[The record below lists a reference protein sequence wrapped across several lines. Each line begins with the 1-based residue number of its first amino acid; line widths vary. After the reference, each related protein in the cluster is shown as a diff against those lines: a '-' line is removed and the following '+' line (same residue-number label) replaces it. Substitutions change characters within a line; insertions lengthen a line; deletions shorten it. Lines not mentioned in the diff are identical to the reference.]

1 MSRLN
6 LSQHCLLDV
15 SGELSAKAQS
25 KLQDQVATY
34 PAAMLEYEVIRGQ
47 FEMLRSIPEF
57 HDTLPSRQTRQIG
70 ENIKRGIQEAL
81 ELQRRQVIAA
91 RRRKILYRVLSVV
104 SGVAACLVIAA
115 GFITVRRDMQR
126 RQARLRD
133 AELSL
138 REMAHSDLSDPA
150 TQRYRRIARAINRLE
165 HSSNTSLASR
175 GGNGNM
181 MRLLDALDQVRQRQG
196 GKAPGAM

>member
-15 SGELSAKAQS
+15 SGELGDKARD

-47 FEMLRSIPEF
+47 FELLRSIPEF
-57 HDTLPSRQTRQIG
+57 HDTLTSRQTRQIG
-70 ENIKRGIQEAL
+70 ENIKAGIQHAL
-81 ELQRRQVIAA
+81 AEQRRAVVAA
-91 RRRKILYRVLSVV
+91 RRRRIMYRVLSVV

-115 GFITVRRDMQR
+115 GFMTVRREMQV

-165 HSSNTSLASR
+165 HASNTSLASR
-175 GGNGNM
+175 GGSRSM
-181 MRLLDALDQVRQRQG
+181 MRLLDALDRVRQQTT
-196 GKAPGAM
+196 KVPGAM